1 MIKLFS
7 ISWMGILQI
16 PSQETPCHKTC
27 RFLVKQFFEY
37 NLSEVILNK
46 HLYAELPKGRP
57 A

>member
-16 PSQETPCHKTC
+16 PIQETPCHKTC